1 MTTPSNNRISLTLSE
16 ADRADLQAA
25 IRTLQDK
32 LLPVLV
38 DLNPQDRRELPKMG
52 DKTLAFVA
60 KALDY
65 AQANPSLCPPYLDVA
80 EFQKDMATV
89 QLLQGL
95 LRPLSQVADI
105 VDDSL
110 MLAGS
115 EAYAAA
121 LVFYQS
127 AKSAQRSAV
136 PGAATVAD
144 DLATRF
150 PGRSAAS
157 RAPAAAMAPATP
169 AAGPAAAAVG

>member
-1 MTTPSNNRISLTLSE
+1 MTTASNNRISLNLSE
-16 ADRADLQAA
+16 ADRAELQAA
-25 IRTLQDK
+25 LQTLQSK
-32 LLPVLV
+32 LLPLLV
-38 DLNPQDRRELPKMG
+38 DLSPQDRRELPKMG

-65 AQANPSLCPPYLDVA
+65 AQAHPGLCPPYLDVA

-89 QLLQGL
+89 QVLQGL
-95 LRPLSQVADI
+95 LRPLAQVADI

-136 PGAATVAD
+136 PGAATIAD
-144 DLATRF
+144 DLGARF
-150 PGRSAAS
+150 PGRSAGS
-157 RAPAAAMAPATP
+157 RAPAAAVASASAATGLAAPAMD
-169 AAGPAAAAVG
+169 